1 MKSAFFK
8 LALAAGLAL
17 GCVAPALADDPV
29 VLRLTT
35 MSPGGSR
42 NASLWFIP
50 WGKKISDDSKGALNV
65 EVVEGYTL
73 ASLTNIYDRL
83 MNDVVQ
89 VGWVIHPQIGGK
101 FPLTEVAGLRFL
113 AEKSEEIQFAV
124 WGG

>member
-8 LALAAGLAL
+8 LVLAAGLAL
-17 GCVAPALADDPV
+17 GTVPPALPDDPPII
-29 VLRLTT
+29 RMTT

-42 NASLWFIP
+42 NANLWFIP
-50 WGKKISDDSKGALNV
+50 WAKKINDDAKGALNV
-65 EVVEGYTL
+65 EVVEGFTL

-101 FPLTEVAGLRFL
+101 FPLTEVAGLP
-113 AEKSEEIQFAV
+113 
-124 WGG
+124 